1 MKVAILQ
8 LPSIG
13 MSSAKIDYY
22 MRIAQKKGVR
32 VLVLG
37 EYLLNPFFKEL
48 ETLSVSMIKEQSE
61 HQVASLKELSKLYS
75 ITIIAP
81 IVIVKKSQAY
91 KTIAKISPTST
102 SYYYQQLL
110 INYAHWNEEKFFANE
125 KTILQSPLVFKVDS
139 MKFAV
144 MSGFEMHFDEMFD
157 ALKSKNIDALLVP
170 SVSTFDSNERWK
182 NLFKMRAFTQN
193 FYILRANRVGEFK
206 ENENVWSF
214 YGNSFCVD
222 PFGEIDEELGES
234 EEMLITDISHK
245 KVVEAR
251 KFWGFKEAVKKR

>member
-1 MKVAILQ
+1 VKVAILQ

-91 KTIAKISPTST
+91 KTIYSKSKHRQST
-102 SYYYQQLL
+102 AR
-110 INYAHWNEEKFFANE
+110 NAEEKSE
-125 KTILQSPLVFKVDS
+125 P
-139 MKFAV
+139 
-144 MSGFEMHFDEMFD
+144 
-157 ALKSKNIDALLVP
+157 
-170 SVSTFDSNERWK
+170 
-182 NLFKMRAFTQN
+182 QN
-193 FYILRANRVGEFK
+193 TL
-206 ENENVWSF
+206 
-214 YGNSFCVD
+214 
-222 PFGEIDEELGES
+222 
-234 EEMLITDISHK
+234 
-245 KVVEAR
+245 
-251 KFWGFKEAVKKR
+251 